1 MIKKGVQ
8 CLLIL
13 TNLLYFRMSLSRDDQ
28 PELEDVMSLKF
39 EPAVDV
45 SRLNAK
51 AFGTLHP
58 SVGGNESQEIIQD
71 TNSNDVLKNLNC
83 TKHVACNI
91 KNDIQS
97 CMDTQS
103 ICQFNNISDKQ
114 NADSIKPWSCELD
127 KNMNIKGS
135 VRTDVNCNFVTSSN
149 TSNCI
154 MHTSS
159 SINYKSGIHPAEGS
173 ACLDKMKITEGT
185 TEHTNSVP
193 FNQLPVQ
200 NMTMPQI
207 APLNQVPY
215 RNIPLPQGAPFN
227 QFPFQNFS
235 LPQRASLNPLPSQN
249 YPLSPSVQTS
259 QYPVPYMLLPDGTYL
274 NPMSLRNSA
283 PVHQL
288 PYQYISAEET
298 LPMNQVKNQTL
309 PFPLSMSIPSNQYR
323 PLIQNIP
330 LNQFSGLNNTVMQ
343 DADQFSQPKEV
354 LLSRNDSTKV
364 KQSVRTKTPP
374 PPGIFCKNQ
383 EKENERRNENLQVS
397 NNANEIDSHEI
408 CKSQAIATKG
418 EHSQLVTD
426 SIIIE
431 KEQKAIE
438 CVETK
443 IEICHS
449 NKDKKSETNITA
461 LNISKGKINT
471 DMKEVNTSESTENKS
486 PERNNDI
493 PQENEQ
499 DACVKEKLERSLNDL
514 EDSSDEEVGESTSI
528 VKDHDIENAVSE
540 EKPCQNTKVGESPTK
555 HTGCSICPKRLD
567 SDIERNESSVDIEN
581 QKEMLKSYDRDD
593 KLTTVESDYH
603 RNEKEQIGTCEK
615 LLSKDTVVETYDLK
629 PLRRPMALPRI
640 PLFTKQTVKI
650 DVKGTLMESSTH
662 SKEQC
667 HLDAGV
673 NPAITKTQDNL
684 VDEKGDTKVIDS
696 PNTFS
701 SNNLSSEKNQIPQ
714 DNFITT
720 KEKIADISDYGKR
733 PALSSNEPNTIS
745 VKQDTLLKK
754 ERNPKVLDNRTAT
767 EKNIDAL
774 ICQTSWCKKYIQ
786 KTLSPSRNRKCKRE
800 TVDKPNQSLPN
811 SELKESRLTSITSD
825 EDPGC
830 SEVSNLPQCQV
841 KSETET
847 DTLKANEKTFSH
859 RLHSSKVES
868 HGIVSTSVSESS
880 SCCATESWDLELELE
895 NSRLCDTTNSSAKSE
910 DTYQSLGISESD
922 LDKSF
927 KSDAM
932 SDLNDLSKPG
942 VDSETNPQRNR
953 EDSDSHEKNKS
964 FCDRAIDIGLP
975 KCDKHINSF
984 LKTESKEELIQ
995 QNKKLTIEDEL
1006 WDTEIEI
1013 ENNLAQEKKIFHDT
1027 INETESWDLDSEDKT
1042 FCEWTSYDTEGSLE
1056 LQNKETGT
1064 TVKECHFKNENKGEN
1079 KGELCKRGNQSYEST
1094 IHKGESWDIELANK
1108 DEIKSEERIP
1118 CDPNSSQKSEFGK
1131 GIERASVDSNN
1142 NADESCNKKLKTEV
1156 NLGCKTEKASSF
1168 KIDKCETWDIEETD
1182 NNNSLLPRAF
1192 GNNTIIAKKQTTKD
1206 VSTAEKEQQSDEKE
1220 RDQAPCLLDI
1230 LENYRKNKDAGKIAG
1245 DKTISILHLSCRTS
1259 DLNVSLVL
1267 QTHAL
1272 VL

>member
-1 MIKKGVQ
+1 
-8 CLLIL
+8 
-13 TNLLYFRMSLSRDDQ
+13 MSLSRDDQ

-45 SRLNAK
+45 SLLNAK

-91 KNDIQS
+91 KNDMQS
-97 CMDTQS
+97 CTDTQPM
-103 ICQFNNISDKQ
+103 CQFNYNADKQ

-135 VRTDVNCNFVTSSN
+135 VRTDVNCNFVTSSD

-185 TEHTNSVP
+185 TENINSVP
-193 FNQLPVQ
+193 SNQLPVH

-227 QFPFQNFS
+227 QFLFQNFS
-235 LPQRASLNPLPSQN
+235 LPQRATLNPLPAQN
-249 YPLSPSVQTS
+249 YSLSPSVQAS
-259 QYPVPYMLLPDGTYL
+259 QNPVPYMLLPDGTYL

-288 PYQYISAEET
+288 PYQYISAAET
-298 LPMNQVKNQTL
+298 LPMNQMKNQTL
-309 PFPLSMSIPSNQYR
+309 PFPHSMSMPSNQYR

-343 DADQFSQPKEV
+343 DAEQFSQPKEV
-354 LLSRNDSTKV
+354 PLSRKDSSKV

-374 PPGIFCKNQ
+374 PPGILCKNQ
-383 EKENERRNENLQVS
+383 ENENERRNEKLHVS
-397 NNANEIDSHEI
+397 NNANEINSHEI

-431 KEQKAIE
+431 NEPKAMG
-438 CVETK
+438 CMETK

-449 NKDKKSETNITA
+449 NEDKKSETYITD
-461 LNISKGKINT
+461 LHISKGKIDT
-471 DMKEVNTSESTENKS
+471 DIKEVNTSESTEKKS
-486 PERNNDI
+486 SERKNDI
-493 PQENEQ
+493 PQENEL

-514 EDSSDEEVGESTSI
+514 EDSSDEEVDESTSI
-528 VKDHDIENAVSE
+528 LKDNDIENAVSE
-540 EKPCQNTKVGESPTK
+540 EKPCQNTKAGESPTK
-555 HTGCSICPKRLD
+555 HTGSLIFPKRVD

-581 QKEMLKSYDRDD
+581 KKELLKSFDRDD

-603 RNEKEQIGTCEK
+603 RNEKEQTGTCEK

-650 DVKGTLMESSTH
+650 DVKGKLMESSTH

-673 NPAITKTQDNL
+673 NPADTKMQDNL
-684 VDEKGDTKVIDS
+684 VDEKGDTKVIDQ

-701 SNNLSSEKNQIPQ
+701 SNNLASEKNQIPQ

-720 KEKIADISDYGKR
+720 KEKIADISDHGNR

-745 VKQDTLLKK
+745 VKQDILLKK
-754 ERNPKVLDNRTAT
+754 ERYPKVLDNRTAN

-811 SELKESRLTSITSD
+811 SELKESRLTSKTPD
-825 EDPGC
+825 EDPRS
-830 SEVSNLPQCQV
+830 SEVSNMPQCQV

-847 DTLKANEKTFSH
+847 DLLKANEKTFSH
-859 RLHSSKVES
+859 RLDSSKVES
-868 HGIVSTSVSESS
+868 HGIVSTSRSESS

-895 NSRLCDTTNSSAKSE
+895 NSRLCDTFNSTAKSV
-910 DTYQSLGISESD
+910 DSYQSQGISEPGS
-922 LDKSF
+922 DKSL
-927 KSDAM
+927 KSDITA
-932 SDLNDLSKPG
+932 
-942 VDSETNPQRNR
+942 DSETNSQRNR
-953 EDSDSHEKNKS
+953 EDSDSHEINKS
-964 FCDRAIDIGLP
+964 FCDRASGIDLP
-975 KCDKHINSF
+975 KCDKNINSF
-984 LKTESKEELIQ
+984 LETESKAKLIQ
-995 QNKKLTIEDEL
+995 QNEKLDIEDEL

-1013 ENNLAQEKKIFHDT
+1013 ENNLAREKKIFHDT
-1027 INETESWDLDSEDKT
+1027 TNERESWDVDSKDTTVCERTSHDK
-1042 FCEWTSYDTEGSLE
+1042 EGSLE

-1064 TVKECHFKNENKGEN
+1064 TAKDCHFKNKNE
-1079 KGELCKRGNQSYEST
+1079 GELCKGRNQSYEST
-1094 IHKGESWDIELANK
+1094 SHKGESWDLELANK
-1108 DEIKSEERIP
+1108 DEIKSQQRIP
-1118 CDPNSSQKSEFGK
+1118 CDPNSSLKSEFGK
-1131 GIERASVDSNN
+1131 GIDRPSVDSNN
-1142 NADESCNKKLKTEV
+1142 NANESCNKKLKTEV
-1156 NLGCKTEKASSF
+1156 NLVCETEKASCY

-1182 NNNSLLPRAF
+1182 NNTLSHRGF

-1206 VSTAEKEQQSDEKE
+1206 ISTTENEQQSNEKE
-1220 RDQAPCLLDI
+1220 RNQAPCQLDI
-1230 LENYRKNKDAGKIAG
+1230 LENYRKNKDAGKI
-1245 DKTISILHLSCRTS
+1245 DQDCDSLSYC
-1259 DLNVSLVL
+1259 LFKP
-1267 QTHAL
+1267 
-1272 VL
+1272 

>member
-1 MIKKGVQ
+1 
-8 CLLIL
+8 
-13 TNLLYFRMSLSRDDQ
+13 MSLSRDDQ

-71 TNSNDVLKNLNC
+71 INSNDVLKNLNC

-91 KNDIQS
+91 KNDVQS
-97 CMDTQS
+97 CTDTQPT
-103 ICQFNNISDKQ
+103 CQFNNNSDKQ
-114 NADSIKPWSCELD
+114 NSDSIKPWSCELD

-215 RNIPLPQGAPFN
+215 RNIPLPQGAPFS

-235 LPQRASLNPLPSQN
+235 LPQRASVNPLPAEN
-249 YPLSPSVQTS
+249 YSLSPSVQAS
-259 QYPVPYMLLPDGTYL
+259 QYPVPYMLLPDGTYF

-288 PYQYISAEET
+288 PYQYISAAET
-298 LPMNQVKNQTL
+298 LPMNQMKNQTL
-309 PFPLSMSIPSNQYR
+309 PFPHSMSIPSNQYR

-343 DADQFSQPKEV
+343 DVEQFSQPKEV
-354 LLSRNDSTKV
+354 PLSRNDSPKV
-364 KQSVRTKTPP
+364 KQSFRTKTPP
-374 PPGIFCKNQ
+374 PPGILCKNQ
-383 EKENERRNENLQVS
+383 EKENERQNEKLHVS

-408 CKSQAIATKG
+408 CKSQAIATKR

-426 SIIIE
+426 NIIIE
-431 KEQKAIE
+431 KGQKAME

-449 NKDKKSETNITA
+449 NEDKKSETNLTA
-461 LNISKGKINT
+461 LNISKGKVDT
-471 DMKEVNTSESTENKS
+471 DIKEVNTSESTENKS
-486 PERNNDI
+486 PERKNYI
-493 PQENEQ
+493 LQENEL

-514 EDSSDEEVGESTSI
+514 EGSSDEEVGESTSTL
-528 VKDHDIENAVSE
+528 KDYDIDNAVSE
-540 EKPCQNTKVGESPTK
+540 EKHCQNTKAGESPNK
-555 HTGCSICPKRLD
+555 HTGSLICPKRLD
-567 SDIERNESSVDIEN
+567 SDIDRNESSVDDEN
-581 QKEMLKSYDRDD
+581 QKEMLKSFDRDD

-603 RNEKEQIGTCEK
+603 RNETEQTGTCEK
-615 LLSKDTVVETYDLK
+615 LLSKDTVLETYDLK

-650 DVKGTLMESSTH
+650 DVKGKLIESSTH

-667 HLDAGV
+667 HMDASV

-684 VDEKGDTKVIDS
+684 VDEKGDTKVIDP

-701 SNNLSSEKNQIPQ
+701 SNNLASEKNQIPQ
-714 DNFITT
+714 DNFIST
-720 KEKIADISDYGKR
+720 KEKIADISDHGNR

-800 TVDKPNQSLPN
+800 TVDKPNQSSLPN
-811 SELKESRLTSITSD
+811 SELNESRLTSKTSD

-830 SEVSNLPQCQV
+830 SGVSNMPQCEV

-847 DTLKANEKTFSH
+847 DTLNTDEKTFSH

-868 HGIVSTSVSESS
+868 HGIVSTSRSESS
-880 SCCATESWDLELELE
+880 SCCATESWDLELELK
-895 NSRLCDTTNSSAKSE
+895 NSRLCDTIHSTAKSG
-910 DTYQSLGISESD
+910 DSYQSLEISESA

-927 KSDAM
+927 KSDIM

-942 VDSETNPQRNR
+942 ADSETKPQRNR
-953 EDSDSHEKNKS
+953 EDSDSHEINKS
-964 FCDRAIDIGLP
+964 FCDGANGIGLP
-975 KCDKHINSF
+975 KCDKQINSI
-984 LKTESKEELIQ
+984 LGTESKEELNQ
-995 QNKKLTIEDEL
+995 QNEELAIENEL

-1013 ENNLAQEKKIFHDT
+1013 ENNLAQEKMIFPDT
-1027 INETESWDLDSEDKT
+1027 TNERESWDLDSKDKT
-1042 FCEWTSYDTEGSLE
+1042 FCERTSHDTEGSLE

-1064 TVKECHFKNENKGEN
+1064 TAKECHFKNENKGEN
-1079 KGELCKRGNQSYEST
+1079 TGELCKGENQSYEST
-1094 IHKGESWDIELANK
+1094 IHKGETWDFELNNK
-1108 DEIKSEERIP
+1108 DEVKSEERIP
-1118 CDPNSSQKSEFGK
+1118 CDPNSTLKSEFAK

-1142 NADESCNKKLKTEV
+1142 NADKSCNKKLKTEV
-1156 NLGCKTEKASSF
+1156 NLVFETEKASCY
-1168 KIDKCETWDIEETD
+1168 KIDKCETWDIEETG
-1182 NNNSLLPRAF
+1182 NNSLPPRAF
-1192 GNNTIIAKKQTTKD
+1192 GNNSIIAKKQATKD
-1206 VSTAEKEQQSDEKE
+1206 ISTTEKEQKSDENK
-1220 RDQAPCLLDI
+1220 RNQAPCPLDI
-1230 LENYRKNKDAGKIAG
+1230 LENYRKNKDAGKI
-1245 DKTISILHLSCRTS
+1245 DQDCDSLSY
-1259 DLNVSLVL
+1259 SLFEL
-1267 QTHAL
+1267 
-1272 VL
+1272 

>member
-1 MIKKGVQ
+1 
-8 CLLIL
+8 
-13 TNLLYFRMSLSRDDQ
+13 MSLSRDDQ

-45 SRLNAK
+45 SHLNAK

-58 SVGGNESQEIIQD
+58 SGGGNESQEILQD

-91 KNDIQS
+91 KNDMQS
-97 CMDTQS
+97 CTDTQP
-103 ICQFNNISDKQ
+103 ICQFNNNSDKQ
-114 NADSIKPWSCELD
+114 NADSIEPWSCELD

-154 MHTSS
+154 MHSSS

-383 EKENERRNENLQVS
+383 EKENERRNEKLQVS

-449 NKDKKSETNITA
+449 NEDKKSETNITA

-486 PERNNDI
+486 PERKNDI

-528 VKDHDIENAVSE
+528 LKDYDIENGLSE
-540 EKPCQNTKVGESPTK
+540 GKPCQNTKAVESPNKLSGTL
-555 HTGCSICPKRLD
+555 ICPKRLD

-581 QKEMLKSYDRDD
+581 QKEMLKSFDRDD

-662 SKEQC
+662 SKQQC

-684 VDEKGDTKVIDS
+684 VDEKGDTKVIDP

-701 SNNLSSEKNQIPQ
+701 SDNLASEKNQIPQ

-720 KEKIADISDYGKR
+720 KEKIADISDHGNR

-745 VKQDTLLKK
+745 EKQDTLLKK
-754 ERNPKVLDNRTAT
+754 EKYPKVLDNRTAT

-811 SELKESRLTSITSD
+811 SELKESRLTSKTSD

-830 SEVSNLPQCQV
+830 SEVSNMPQCQV

-847 DTLKANEKTFSH
+847 DTLKANEKIFSH
-859 RLHSSKVES
+859 RLHSSNMES
-868 HGIVSTSVSESS
+868 HGIVSTSRSELSS
-880 SCCATESWDLELELE
+880 CATESWDLELELE
-895 NSRLCDTTNSSAKSE
+895 NSRLCDTTHSTAKSGNSC
-910 DTYQSLGISESD
+910 QSLETSEPD
-922 LDKSF
+922 LDKLF
-927 KSDAM
+927 KSDVT
-932 SDLNDLSKPG
+932 SDLNDLSKPCA
-942 VDSETNPQRNR
+942 DSETNPQRNR
-953 EDSDSHEKNKS
+953 EESDSREINKS
-964 FCDRAIDIGLP
+964 FCDRAIGIGLP

-984 LKTESKEELIQ
+984 LETENKEELIQ
-995 QNKKLTIEDEL
+995 KNE
-1006 WDTEIEI
+1006 
-1013 ENNLAQEKKIFHDT
+1013 KIFHDT
-1027 INETESWDLDSEDKT
+1027 TNEKESWDLDSKVKS
-1042 FCEWTSYDTEGSLE
+1042 FCEKISHDTEGSLE
-1056 LQNKETGT
+1056 LQNKETDT
-1064 TVKECHFKNENKGEN
+1064 TAKKCHFKNENKGEN
-1079 KGELCKRGNQSYEST
+1079 KGEHCKGGNQSYEST
-1094 IHKGESWDIELANK
+1094 IHKGESWDLELANK
-1108 DEIKSEERIP
+1108 DEVKSEERIP
-1118 CDPNSSQKSEFGK
+1118 CDPNSTLKSEFGK
-1131 GIERASVDSNN
+1131 GIERASIDSNN

-1156 NLGCKTEKASSF
+1156 NLVCENDKASCY

-1182 NNNSLLPRAF
+1182 INSLPHRAF

-1206 VSTAEKEQQSDEKE
+1206 ISTTEKEQQSDEKE
-1220 RDQAPCLLDI
+1220 RDQAPCPLDI
-1230 LENYRKNKDAGKIAG
+1230 LENYRKNKDAGKI
-1245 DKTISILHLSCRTS
+1245 DQDCDSLSY
-1259 DLNVSLVL
+1259 SLFEP
-1267 QTHAL
+1267 
-1272 VL
+1272 